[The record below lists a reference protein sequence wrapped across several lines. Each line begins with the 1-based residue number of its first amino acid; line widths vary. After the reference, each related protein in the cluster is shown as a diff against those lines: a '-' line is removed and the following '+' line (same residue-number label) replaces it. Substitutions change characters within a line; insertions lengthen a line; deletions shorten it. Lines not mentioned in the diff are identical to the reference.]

1 MIYIGKLLVLE
12 QMMSWNNYV
21 LKGNTPYTGL
31 PKYVAHGRMPLSLQ
45 DHGVE
50 VAFRNIWIRDL

>member
-1 MIYIGKLLVLE
+1 MAGLVVFI
-12 QMMSWNNYV
+12 S
-21 LKGNTPYTGL
+21 NTPYTGL

>member
-1 MIYIGKLLVLE
+1 MITVVLNGIVV
-12 QMMSWNNYV
+12 QNNYV